1 MRKLLFIL
9 LLLATGSARAD
20 FSGLDRNGD
29 GYVSRIE
36 AAADKDIAARFDQ
49 FDVDGDGRLSP
60 SEYAA
65 LIADNEKRAA
75 ESNPLI
81 ARPALAREKP
91 APSLAISVATPGEAP
106 TLAPLPPLIPQN
118 GLSLRVGVQWTF

>member
-1 MRKLLFIL
+1 MRSFVFLI
-9 LLLATGSARAD
+9 LLLATASARAD
-20 FSGLDRNGD
+20 FYSLDRNGD

-49 FDVDGDGRLSP
+49 FDLDVDGRLSP
-60 SEYAA
+60 KEYAA

-75 ESNPLI
+75 ENNALVL
-81 ARPALAREKP
+81 RPALAREKP

-118 GLSLRVGVQWTF
+118 GLFVRVGVQWTF